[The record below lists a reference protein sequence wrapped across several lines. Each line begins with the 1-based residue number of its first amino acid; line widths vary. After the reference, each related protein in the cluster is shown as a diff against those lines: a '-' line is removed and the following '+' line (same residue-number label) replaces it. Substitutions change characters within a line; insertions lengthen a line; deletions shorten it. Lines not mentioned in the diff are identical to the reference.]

1 MLGDMGRAGRPRTV
15 QAPPCPDC
23 ESEERVVPK
32 GLKDVDGTPRR
43 AFLCQA
49 CDRPFVPGVNTDSPS
64 PELKAAVRRVRAETQ
79 VPLRLLASAMTNN
92 LGVEVSHATIG
103 AWCREGPEPGDPAS
117 QEAMACEY
125 ISILWAL
132 RHEIDAEKRAS
143 S

>member
-1 MLGDMGRAGRPRTV
+1 MGRAGRPRTV
-15 QAPPCPDC
+15 QAPPCPGC

-32 GLKDVDGTPRR
+32 GLKDVEGEPRR

-49 CDRPFVPGVNTDSPS
+49 CDGVFVPGVNVQPPS

-79 VPLRLLASAMTNN
+79 VPLRLLASAMANN
-92 LGVEVSHATIG
+92 LGVDVSHATIG
-103 AWCREGPEPGDPAS
+103 AWCREKQEPGGAESAS
-117 QEAMACEY
+117 EEAMACEY

-132 RHEIDAEKRAS
+132 RHEIDAEKRPS